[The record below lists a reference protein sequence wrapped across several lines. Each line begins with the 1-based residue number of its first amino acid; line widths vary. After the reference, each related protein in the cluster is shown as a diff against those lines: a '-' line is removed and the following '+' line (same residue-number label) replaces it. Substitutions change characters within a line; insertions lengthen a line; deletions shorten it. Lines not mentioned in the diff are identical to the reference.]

1 MGLDSAGLEAWKLFQ
16 QSWAETGKKYVHT
29 EIRFSMELHSGEPDT
44 AWVKQAAMNYE
55 RAVYAA
61 LYDAMVFENDSD
73 QPKSPYLVN
82 GTFYFIPYR
91 KSNILTFTHK
101 IHADTAFLQEL
112 EAYLATLPD
121 NKLSITWSPSGTGED
136 TITHPVDIIFPRT
149 PIVRSFVLQGV
160 PVHANPSQLIQM
172 LREHFKLNVHSA
184 VPKGRTLEGSS
195 YVNRNTALSQFDE
208 WIIEVETPK
217 PMAKQILAKREQT
230 GMRDLTLFPY
240 NPEETMMRSEP
251 VQMQYIFKPPS
262 YQTVLTTGRSPH
274 KGVAANENV
283 APANEGEVPN
293 KVHPLGA
300 TQQSSETRAGEEQQP
315 GQEEQQSG
323 AEQQPGEEQQS
334 GQEEQLEEEEQQLGE
349 EQHTEAEQ
357 QHGEEP
363 QPGQEDQ
370 LAEQQQQTGA
380 EQQRGEQEQQLGQ
393 EEQQSGEEQQLGQE
407 EQHGEEEQIDIG
419 HDTRTKLARG
429 RNRSPGTFTI
439 GTQASPTKKLRA
451 RRSRTPKQN

>member
-1 MGLDSAGLEAWKLFQ
+1 
-16 QSWAETGKKYVHT
+16 
-29 EIRFSMELHSGEPDT
+29 
-44 AWVKQAAMNYE
+44 
-55 RAVYAA
+55 
-61 LYDAMVFENDSD
+61 
-73 QPKSPYLVN
+73 
-82 GTFYFIPYR
+82 
-91 KSNILTFTHK
+91 
-101 IHADTAFLQEL
+101 
-112 EAYLATLPD
+112 
-121 NKLSITWSPSGTGED
+121 
-136 TITHPVDIIFPRT
+136 
-149 PIVRSFVLQGV
+149 
-160 PVHANPSQLIQM
+160 M

-274 KGVAANENV
+274 KGVAAKEN
-283 APANEGEVPN
+283 
-293 KVHPLGA
+293 
-300 TQQSSETRAGEEQQP
+300 TRAGEEQQP

-323 AEQQPGEEQQS
+323 AEQQS

-349 EQHTEAEQ
+349 EQQTGAEQ

-370 LAEQQQQTGA
+370 LAE
-380 EQQRGEQEQQLGQ
+380 EEQQLG
-393 EEQQSGEEQQLGQE
+393 EEQHTEVDQQHGEEPQPGEQQQQLGQE
-407 EQHGEEEQIDIG
+407 EQHGEEEKIDIG

-439 GTQASPTKKLRA
+439 GTQASPTKKMRA
-451 RRSRTPKQN
+451 RRSSTPKQN